1 MLTTDLIKNCGWG
14 EGGRYDL
21 VVVGAGPAGIGAA
34 LAAARRGLRVALIES
49 YGFAGGAGTKSCT
62 PLFFGFGVDGRQSSA
77 GISDE
82 FIRRM
87 DELGAAS
94 LILGDKCQM
103 PEFRP
108 IGGREL
114 TAKVQLHPEVMKLVY
129 RRMLSESG
137 VEVIFYAQM
146 VDAVVEGDKIIA
158 LLVNFLEG
166 PRLLYAD
173 YFIDATGDALV
184 FERAGAPVNKYSP
197 EDGLHKS
204 MFFFVGGVTPFDSEY
219 NCQLY
224 KKAFEEGRLPERVWN
239 HFGYSVQLN
248 PGMVQIAVCY
258 AEGDALDSRDMTRM
272 DMEMRENVFAI
283 LDFLRREMPGFA
295 GCYLVETSTHIGV
308 RMAQG
313 IVGMESVTEETVAGG
328 LQAVKNPIVLTRRTF
343 GAHANGAG
351 KKFMASWSGNLSG
364 FGAVP
369 MGALVSPAL
378 SNALAA
384 GRGISSTPHVIGTF
398 RMMNTCMAMGEAA
411 GIMVVLSR
419 GGDIRTLNYADL
431 RPELDAAGFI
441 LEDK

>member
-1 MLTTDLIKNCGWG
+1 
-14 EGGRYDL
+14 
-21 VVVGAGPAGIGAA
+21 
-34 LAAARRGLRVALIES
+34 
-49 YGFAGGAGTKSCT
+49 
-62 PLFFGFGVDGRQSSA
+62 
-77 GISDE
+77 
-82 FIRRM
+82 
-87 DELGAAS
+87 
-94 LILGDKCQM
+94 
-103 PEFRP
+103 
-108 IGGREL
+108 
-114 TAKVQLHPEVMKLVY
+114 
-129 RRMLSESG
+129 
-137 VEVIFYAQM
+137 
-146 VDAVVEGDKIIA
+146 
-158 LLVNFLEG
+158 
-166 PRLLYAD
+166 
-173 YFIDATGDALV
+173 
-184 FERAGAPVNKYSP
+184 
-197 EDGLHKS
+197 
-204 MFFFVGGVTPFDSEY
+204 
-219 NCQLY
+219 
-224 KKAFEEGRLPERVWN
+224 
-239 HFGYSVQLN
+239 
-248 PGMVQIAVCY
+248 MVQIAVCY

-431 RPELDAAGFI
+431 RPELDAAGVI